1 MKLQRTAA
9 FADSICDLR
18 TRKIKA
24 TFFSQINILIDWD
37 RISKI
42 IDKGLFQG

>member
-9 FADSICDLR
+9 FSDSICDLR

-24 TFFSQINILIDWD
+24 TFFSQINILILGSNFKNN
-37 RISKI
+37 RQ
-42 IDKGLFQG
+42 GLFQG